1 MLQPIPHRTGRRP
14 ISGCRIVFFGTS
26 EFAVP
31 SLEVLNK
38 FYEIVAVITQPDKPA
53 GRKLKLTPPP
63 VKKKAIELGLE
74 KVIFQPQ
81 KIKTPEFYD
90 FFYSLKP
97 DIAVVVAYGKLI
109 PKEIFEFPKY
119 KTLNLHASLLPKYR
133 GASPIRRALLSGEK
147 FTGNTVMLINEGMD
161 TGDILAQEKEMISLE
176 DNYETLSQRLAKKGA
191 FLLLKTIEDWIE
203 KKIQPYPQNDK
214 EATYAPPIEKIEYRI
229 CWKAERDSIYDRI
242 RALYPNAYTF
252 VDAKRTKRIKILKA
266 KILEGE
272 VKGYPAGSF
281 YPLKN
286 SLVIV
291 CGDGKL
297 LEIKELIS
305 PKGKRISGE
314 AFLRGFSK
322 VNKFFF

>member
-203 KKIQPYPQNDK
+203 KKIVSIDLLLLK
-214 EATYAPPIEKIEYRI
+214 VPPI
-229 CWKAERDSIYDRI
+229 
-242 RALYPNAYTF
+242 N
-252 VDAKRTKRIKILKA
+252 
-266 KILEGE
+266 
-272 VKGYPAGSF
+272 
-281 YPLKN
+281 
-286 SLVIV
+286 
-291 CGDGKL
+291 
-297 LEIKELIS
+297 
-305 PKGKRISGE
+305 
-314 AFLRGFSK
+314 
-322 VNKFFF
+322 